1 VREEPILEF
10 SVTDLYHAM
19 DRQRLEHHL
28 TWSQAARD
36 IWELSSELN
45 ARRNDH
51 PISPATLTGMAQ
63 RGSTSCQHALFF
75 LRWLQRSPESFL
87 EGGSPLEGGLPEVG
101 SDRRLRWRLTYLYE
115 AMNVQRRD
123 RGMTWSEL
131 ATLLRCTTS
140 QLTGLR
146 TAKYATGIKLAMRIT
161 QWLDR
166 PAADFIYAAK
176 W

>member
-1 VREEPILEF
+1 
-10 SVTDLYHAM
+10 
-19 DRQRLEHHL
+19 
-28 TWSQAARD
+28 
-36 IWELSSELN
+36 
-45 ARRNDH
+45 
-51 PISPATLTGMAQ
+51 
-63 RGSTSCQHALFF
+63 
-75 LRWLQRSPESFL
+75 
-87 EGGSPLEGGLPEVG
+87 
-101 SDRRLRWRLTYLYE
+101 
-115 AMNVQRRD
+115 MNVQRRD